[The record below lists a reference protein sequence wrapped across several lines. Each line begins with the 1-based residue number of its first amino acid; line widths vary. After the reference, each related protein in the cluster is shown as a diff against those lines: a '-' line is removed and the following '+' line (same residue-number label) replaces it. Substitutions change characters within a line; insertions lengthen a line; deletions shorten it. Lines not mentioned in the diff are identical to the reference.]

1 VLATGKP
8 HHWEYNDM
16 DGRVIDTYDF
26 PFTDVDGSPMILKM
40 GIDII
45 KRKKAEEDLRLLNI
59 YNRSLIEASLDPL
72 VTIGHDGKI
81 TDVNTSAEFVTGYS
95 RNELVGTDFTNYF
108 TDPDKAKKGYQEVF
122 REGLVSDYSLEIRHK
137 SGKITPVL
145 YNASVYMDESGE
157 VIGVF
162 AAARDITMFKKA
174 DEKIKTLAN
183 AVESANDAIITES
196 LDGIIESW
204 NMGAKN
210 IYGYSAE
217 EVLGKDVSILE
228 PNNLKG
234 EIKQL
239 IEKTKQEEK
248 IQHYETLWL
257 KKNCTVINVSITL
270 SPVFDASGELV
281 AISAIVRDITE
292 LKKADEIL
300 KFKLEELARSNKELE
315 QFAYVSSHDL
325 QEPLR
330 MIMSYLQL
338 LQRRY
343 QGNLDDKADKYIHFA
358 VDGAFRMQNLINDI
372 LEFSRVTT
380 ITREPGPTNC
390 EFILNQVLFN
400 LKSFIKEN
408 KAIISHGSLPEVMI
422 DSIQLVQIF
431 QNLIING
438 IKFHSEVAPK
448 IHIAAE
454 KKANEWV
461 FSVQDNG
468 IGIDPQYSEKI
479 FEIFKRLYT
488 REKYSGTGI
497 GLAICKKIIERHGG
511 RIWVES
517 ELGKGSTFYFT
528 LPIKPAGFQ
537 KPNFNT

>member
-1 VLATGKP
+1 MKETLKEVRDSLEEKVKERTAELDKAYNLLKESEGRLAEAQRIAHIGNWDWNILTNRLYWSDEIYRIFGRTSQEFSADYDVFLRNVHPDDREYVNNAVIEALNGKKS
-8 HHWEYNDM
+8 YDI
-16 DGRVIDTYDF
+16 DYRVI
-26 PFTDVDGSPMILKM
+26 
-40 GIDII
+40 
-45 KRKKAEEDLRLLNI
+45 
-59 YNRSLIEASLDPL
+59 LD
-72 VTIGHDGKI
+72 DGKERI
-81 TDVNTSAEFVTGYS
+81 VHEKGEVTF
-95 RNELVGTDFTNYF
+95 NENN
-108 TDPDKAKKGYQEVF
+108 
-122 REGLVSDYSLEIRHK
+122 
-137 SGKITPVL
+137 TPVRML
-145 YNASVYMDESGE
+145 GTVQ
-157 VIGVF
+157 
-162 AAARDITMFKKA
+162 DITARKNA
-174 DEKIKTLAN
+174 EVKIQRLAN
-183 AVESANDAIITES
+183 IVESSNDAIITIS
-196 LDGIIESW
+196 IDGIITSW
-204 NMGAKN
+204 NKGAEQ
-210 IYGYSAE
+210 IYGYSSKE
-217 EVLGKDVSILE
+217 IIGKDVSIPAPE
-228 PNNLKG
+228 HLKN
-234 EIKQL
+234 ETKTL
-239 IEKTKQEEK
+239 IEKVKLGEK
-248 IQHYETLWL
+248 IQHYVTSRLRKDCKL
-257 KKNCTVINVSITL
+257 IYVSIAL

-325 QEPLR
+325 QEPLWV
-330 MIMSYLQL
+330 ITGYLQL

-422 DSIQLVQIF
+422 DSTQLVQIF

-454 KKANEWV
+454 KKTNEWV

-479 FEIFKRLYT
+479 FEIFKRLHT
-488 REKYSGTGI
+488 REKYPGTGI
-497 GLAICKKIIERHGG
+497 GLAICKKIIERHCG